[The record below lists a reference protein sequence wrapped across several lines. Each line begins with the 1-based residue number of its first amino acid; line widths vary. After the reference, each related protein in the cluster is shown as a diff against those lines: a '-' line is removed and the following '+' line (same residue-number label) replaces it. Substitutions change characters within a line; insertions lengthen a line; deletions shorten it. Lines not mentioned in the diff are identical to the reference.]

1 MVRMPLTHG
10 FMDFLGRTIE
20 VGIVE
25 KRRQVEWSFSH
36 LSYICTF
43 MTRRSIRWH
52 GHHLGTTGQVSRD
65 FHNEPRPGNAPA
77 AARWVKDLDAG
88 LHKYTSH

>member
-1 MVRMPLTHG
+1 
-10 FMDFLGRTIE
+10 
-20 VGIVE
+20 
-25 KRRQVEWSFSH
+25 
-36 LSYICTF
+36 

-52 GHHLGTTGQVSRD
+52 GHHLGTTGQVSRG
-65 FHNEPRPGNAPA
+65 FHNEARPGNVQA